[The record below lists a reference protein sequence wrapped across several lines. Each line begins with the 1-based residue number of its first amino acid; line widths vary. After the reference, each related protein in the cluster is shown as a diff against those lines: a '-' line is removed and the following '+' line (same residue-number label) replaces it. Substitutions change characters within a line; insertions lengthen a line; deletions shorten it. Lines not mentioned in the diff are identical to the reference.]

1 MDVETFV
8 TDLIRQL
15 GELEDAYMALVEE
28 RDNLL
33 VENQALLIRNNKLED
48 AVMIYQDKFLERN
61 K

>member
-33 VENQALLIRNNKLED
+33 VENQALLVRNNKLED